1 MSHFRYMPE
10 ILTAYPTLTAGVIL
24 AHNLSNR
31 PGDPS
36 LSAAYR
42 DEQQAVLAR
51 VAATPLS
58 ELAPLAGWRATFR
71 KFGVDPTQYRS
82 APESLLRRLSKQ
94 GNFPEINVL
103 VDLGNLISIRYGLAV
118 AVVDTRAIHGTLS
131 VHFADGSE
139 RYTTLNE
146 LEPEHP
152 AQGEVIFSDEEKLVM
167 ARRWCWRQSEQS
179 AARLET
185 TDAIITIEGHHAT
198 ASQDVQ
204 NALSDLLSLLQTYAG
219 GQHISALLGKDS
231 AEI

>member
-24 AHNLSNR
+24 AHSLSNH
-31 PGDPS
+31 PADPS

-42 DEQQAVLAR
+42 DEQQAVLAH
-51 VAATPLS
+51 VGATPLS
-58 ELAPLAGWRATFR
+58 ELAPLAGWRAAFR

-82 APESLLRRLSKQ
+82 APESLLRRLTKQ
-94 GNFPEINVL
+94 GSLPEINVL

-152 AQGEVIFSDEEKLVM
+152 AQGEVIFSYEEKLVM
-167 ARRWCWRQSEQS
+167 AWCWRQSEQS
-179 AARLET
+179 AARLDT

-204 NALSDLLSLLQTYAG
+204 NALSDLLRLLQT
-219 GQHISALLGKDS
+219 
-231 AEI
+231 